1 VVIIGPLISSSLVP
15 NPWMFGVAAEAG
27 VAAKTL
33 AAAIAAPPI
42 IVLAVVVVNFTLT
55 LLRLRLI
62 SVVRMDT
69 PQGQVQGRGVRR
81 RRVILRLGGSGG

>member
-1 VVIIGPLISSSLVP
+1 
-15 NPWMFGVAAEAG
+15 MFGVAAEA
-27 VAAKTL
+27 VAAAKTL

-55 LLRLRLI
+55 LLRLRFI

-69 PQGQVQGRGVRR
+69 PQPVPTGITDPRR
-81 RRVILRLGGSGG
+81 RQT